1 MKSPIILLVAL
12 LSFSLSCSSEQKAF
26 STNVPVQ
33 KDVAQPQSQ
42 AKPQNY
48 VAEPAVNA
56 RTRIDGVQSE
66 GVSLNDI
73 DRAESTTEA
82 ADRRI
87 IRNADITIE
96 VPSTTD
102 TQHLV
107 TSIAEAHGGFVA
119 TSEAKQRESNDPA
132 QRTLDIK
139 VIVRVPSNQF
149 GRAFDEIKKLAG
161 NTPAEQVTSQDVT
174 EDFIDL
180 EARIKTQKALEAQF
194 LEIMRQAHKIEDAL
208 EVQRQIAE
216 VRTDIEKLEGRKRFL
231 ENRSSLSTINV
242 NIQTPKPMIA
252 VTETGFRHSLGE
264 AVSDSV
270 SLASDMVLFFAR
282 SLIMMLPVIVFVLL
296 PMGLVGRHLIRRAKR
311 MRLAQA
317 LVTPTAE

>member
-1 MKSPIILLVAL
+1 MKAPIILLLAL
-12 LSFSLSCSSEQKAF
+12 LSFSCSSSSQPTAS
-26 STNVPVQ
+26 STLVAQ
-33 KDVAQPQSQ
+33 KDTPKAEAAKTQSYGVHPQQ
-42 AKPQNY
+42 
-48 VAEPAVNA
+48 
-56 RTRIDGVQSE
+56 
-66 GVSLNDI
+66 VSLTDV
-73 DRAESTTEA
+73 DKEGSTAEA
-82 ADRRI
+82 AERKI

-102 TQHLV
+102 AQHRI
-107 TSIAEAHGGFVA
+107 TSIAEAHSGFIV

-139 VIVRVPSNQF
+139 LVVRVPSNQF
-149 GRAFDEIKKLAG
+149 GSAFDEIRKLAG
-161 NTPAEQVTSQDVT
+161 NTPEEQVNSQDVT

-194 LEIMRQAHKIEDAL
+194 LEIMRGANKIADAL
-208 EVQRQIAE
+208 EVQRQLAE

-242 NIQTPKPMIA
+242 NILAPKPVIA
-252 VTETGFRHSLGE
+252 VTKTGFGHSLRE

-270 SLASDMVLFFAR
+270 SMATDIALFFAR
-282 SLIMMLPVIVFVLL
+282 FVIMMVPISLLILL
-296 PMGLVGRHLIRRAKR
+296 PAGLVVRYLMRRAKR

-317 LVTPTAE
+317 LATPGAD

>member
-1 MKSPIILLVAL
+1 MKASIILLLAL
-12 LSFSLSCSSEQKAF
+12 LSFSCTSERQTSSNEVAQ
-26 STNVPVQ
+26 T
-33 KDVAQPQSQ
+33 KDVAQKPGAAPVPEQ
-42 AKPQNY
+42 A
-48 VAEPAVNA
+48 VRA
-56 RTRIDGVQSE
+56 RTFSVE
-66 GVSLNDI
+66 AEKVSLNEVDK
-73 DRAESTTEA
+73 AESTAEA
-82 ADRRI
+82 ADRKI

-102 TQHLV
+102 AQHHV
-107 TSIAEAHGGFVA
+107 TSIAEAHGGFVV
-119 TSEAKQRESNDPA
+119 TSEAKQRESNDPS

-139 VIVRVPSNQF
+139 LVVRVPANQF
-149 GRAFDEIKKLAG
+149 GRAFDEIRKLAG

-180 EARIKTQKALEAQF
+180 EARIKTQKALEVQF

-231 ENRSSLSTINV
+231 ENRSSLSTMNV
-242 NIQTPKPMIA
+242 NIQTPKPVIT
-252 VTETGFRHSLGE
+252 VTQTGFRHSLRE

-270 SLASDMVLFFAR
+270 TLASDMVLFFAR
-282 SLIMMLPVIVFVLL
+282 FLIMMVPVFVFLLL
-296 PMGLVGRHLIRRAKR
+296 PMGLAGGYLIRRAKR

-317 LVTPTAE
+317 LATPVTE

>member
-1 MKSPIILLVAL
+1 MYDSAP
-12 LSFSLSCSSEQKAF
+12 
-26 STNVPVQ
+26 
-33 KDVAQPQSQ
+33 
-42 AKPQNY
+42 
-48 VAEPAVNA
+48 PA
-56 RTRIDGVQSE
+56 
-66 GVSLNDI
+66 VSLNEVDK
-73 DRAESTTEA
+73 AEVAAEA

-102 TQHLV
+102 AQHRV
-107 TSIAEAHGGFVA
+107 TSIAEAHGGFVV

-132 QRTLDIK
+132 HRTLDIK
-139 VIVRVPSNQF
+139 LVVRVPSNQF
-149 GRAFDEIKKLAG
+149 GSAFDEIRKLAG

-180 EARIKTQKALEAQF
+180 EARIKTQKALEVQF

-216 VRTDIEKLEGRKRFL
+216 VRTEIEKLEGRKRFL

-242 NIQTPKPMIA
+242 NIQTPKPVIT
-252 VTETGFRHSLGE
+252 VTQTGFSHSLRE
-264 AVSDSV
+264 AVSDSIT
-270 SLASDMVLFFAR
+270 LASDMVLFAAR
-282 SLIMMLPVIVFVLL
+282 FVIMMAPVCLFVLL
-296 PMGLVGRHLIRRAKR
+296 PMALAARYLVRRAKR

-317 LVTPTAE
+317 LAMPNAD

>member
-1 MKSPIILLVAL
+1 MASVTA
-12 LSFSLSCSSEQKAF
+12 
-26 STNVPVQ
+26 Q
-33 KDVAQPQSQ
+33 KDVAQTQSH
-42 AKPQNY
+42 A
-48 VAEPAVNA
+48 
-56 RTRIDGVQSE
+56 QSE
-66 GVSLNDI
+66 PYAAKAEKVSLNDV
-73 DRAESTTEA
+73 DRAESTAEA
-82 ADRRI
+82 ADRKI

-139 VIVRVPSNQF
+139 LIVRVPSDQF

-180 EARIKTQKALEAQF
+180 EARIKTQKALEVQF

-252 VTETGFRHSLGE
+252 VTETGFRQNLRE

-282 SLIMMLPVIVFVLL
+282 FMIMMAPVFVFVLV
-296 PMGLVGRHLIRRAKR
+296 PMGLVGRNLIRRAKR

>member
-1 MKSPIILLVAL
+1 MKAPIILLLVL
-12 LSFSLSCSSEQKAF
+12 LSFSCSSSSSQPTAS
-26 STNVPVQ
+26 STLVAQ
-33 KDVAQPQSQ
+33 KDTAPAKEEAKTQSYGAQPQQ
-42 AKPQNY
+42 
-48 VAEPAVNA
+48 
-56 RTRIDGVQSE
+56 
-66 GVSLNDI
+66 VSLTDV
-73 DRAESTTEA
+73 DKEGSTAEA
-82 ADRRI
+82 AERKI

-102 TQHLV
+102 AQHRI
-107 TSIAEAHGGFVA
+107 TSIAEAHSGFVV

-139 VIVRVPSNQF
+139 LVVRVPSNQF
-149 GRAFDEIKKLAG
+149 GSAFDEIRKLAG
-161 NTPAEQVTSQDVT
+161 NTPEEQVNSQDVT

-194 LEIMRQAHKIEDAL
+194 LEIMRQAYKIADAL
-208 EVQRQIAE
+208 EVQRQLAE

-242 NIQTPKPMIA
+242 NILAPKPVIA
-252 VTETGFRHSLGE
+252 VTKTGFGHSLRE

-270 SLASDMVLFFAR
+270 SMATDIALFFAR
-282 SLIMMLPVIVFVLL
+282 FVIMMVPISLLILL
-296 PMGLVGRHLIRRAKR
+296 PAGLVVRYLMRRAKR

-317 LVTPTAE
+317 LATPGAD

>member
-1 MKSPIILLVAL
+1 MKGPLIFLFAL
-12 LSFSLSCSSEQKAF
+12 LSFSLSCSSSADRVT
-26 STNVPVQ
+26 SPNVTAP
-33 KDVAQPQSQ
+33 KDVPPAAEV
-42 AKPQNY
+42 AKTQKFG
-48 VAEPAVNA
+48 
-56 RTRIDGVQSE
+56 IQMKK
-66 GVSLNDI
+66 VSLNDV
-73 DRAESTTEA
+73 DKEGSTAEA
-82 ADRRI
+82 ADRKI

-96 VPSTTD
+96 VPSTVD
-102 TQHLV
+102 AQHQV
-107 TSIAEAHGGFVA
+107 TSIAESNGGFVV

-139 VIVRVPSNQF
+139 LVVRVPSNQF

-180 EARIKTQKALEAQF
+180 EARIKTQKALEVQF
-194 LEIMRQAHKIEDAL
+194 LEIMRQANKIADAL

-216 VRTDIEKLEGRKRFL
+216 VRTEIEKLEGRKRFL

-242 NIQTPKPMIA
+242 NIQTPKPVIA
-252 VTETGFRHSLGE
+252 ITQTGFGHSLRE
-264 AVSDSV
+264 AVSDSI

-282 SLIMMLPVIVFVLL
+282 SVIMMLPVFVFVFL
-296 PMGLVGRHLIRRAKR
+296 PLGLMGRYLIRRAKR

-317 LVTPTAE
+317 LSTPAAD